1 MGSFYRLT
9 SGVSA
14 TFLREMLSGDTA
26 KCQVMDDGVID
37 FEEFSAG
44 FIRTLPGMAG
54 TAVSAGE
61 SIIIISPEGTYAT
74 LGEQPAAGFL
84 FYDLPGMPMLMEGL
98 VPAGLTV
105 DVSGSSGIP
114 AFAAVAVPDAERS
127 RSWRWRHSVSSSSR
141 STCEPSNDPALVSRI
156 VFNHVPVDTSVLYV
170 IRESFQ

>member
-1 MGSFYRLT
+1 M
-9 SGVSA
+9 SA

-114 AFAAVAVPDAERS
+114 AFAAVAVPDITSLRGAGHGDGDTLCRAAVAPPVS
-127 RSWRWRHSVSSSSR
+127 PRMILPWYHASSSITYR
-141 STCEPSNDPALVSRI
+141 STQASC
-156 VFNHVPVDTSVLYV
+156 T
-170 IRESFQ
+170 